1 MGRMGITFLCK
12 GIKHEGVKLS
22 MESFLDTIW
31 NRNLYIGI
39 PLGAFCCSLF
49 LLFCFFHTMRNRTI
63 RGLRLVL
70 TACLIW
76 TGSVSLMRLG
86 IFPGITFW
94 HNFAL
99 LGLLMIPMFMYVFLF
114 GFLEITEHDALIYIY
129 GVLTLALVL
138 GNARSG
144 TILPAPEL
152 VDRADGTCV
161 YVYHATVGTG
171 VLTAMEI
178 AVMIYATYLAHC
190 KIGDNK
196 ELRKKLF
203 PLLLG
208 TVFILGGNMLCM
220 LPESVFPFDMLGSVG
235 MAICMVYIMY
245 KQYLFDFSYRATV
258 GAVYFLA
265 VIVAAIPVVILSYN
279 LEIVTGSLGQAA
291 VQRLILCIA
300 LQSGWTVLVILFARK
315 RLENILYQK
324 QKHMLEGI
332 RQFQD
337 RAASIL
343 SRRELFA
350 TLHDI
355 LGDAIPGC
363 EARIFEK
370 NSNGEGYHEAVQSGH
385 IPLSEEEVDTICDL
399 VKQDNMPERTVIAT
413 LRYDNQICGFI
424 YMERMRANKLN
435 YQEVDCIRQ
444 LANIASGS
452 LKNIDAYERVYQVS
466 IHDEL
471 TGLYNRTY
479 CNRCLHKE
487 GALGDARG
495 FLYMDMDNF
504 KLYNDLYGE
513 QTGDQ
518 ILKWCA
524 KKLQENA
531 EHGKV
536 FRVGSNEFLISVP
549 ETGSKT
555 LVALA
560 EMLTC
565 AVQEN
570 GVDKP
575 QVMQPITFSV
585 GVAWYPGLASDA
597 PDLFQKAKQ
606 AAFYA
611 KQNGKNRIQVYEGN
625 IDAER
630 RNKETGYEQ
639 VAPTVYA
646 LVAAIDAKDSFTFQH
661 STNVSQ
667 YAVLL
672 AQKLGLPGD
681 DIHTVK
687 VAGLLHDIGKI
698 GIPESILKKAGKLT
712 NEEYEIMKSH
722 VQKSIE
728 MIHYLP
734 NMNYVIPAVV
744 SHHERYDGK
753 GYPRGLK
760 GEGIPLLGRILAVCD
775 SFDAMIS
782 KRAYKE
788 ALSVEYAMGEL
799 EKNKGTQFD
808 PKAADAFIEL
818 IKEGKVPL

>member
-1 MGRMGITFLCK
+1 MGISFLRK

-49 LLFCFFHTMRNRTI
+49 LLFSFFNTMRNRTI

-70 TACLIW
+70 TACLVW

-86 IFPGITFW
+86 IFPGVSFW

-99 LGLLMIPMFMYVFLF
+99 LGLLSIPVFMYVFLF

-152 VDRADGTCV
+152 VNRADGTCV

-171 VLTAMEI
+171 VLIAMEI

-190 KIGDNK
+190 KIGTNV

-208 TVFILGGNMLCM
+208 TVCILGGNLLCM
-220 LPESVFPFDMLGSVG
+220 LPGSVFPFDMLGSVG

-245 KQYLFDFSYRATV
+245 KQYLFDFSYRVTV

-265 VIVAAIPVVILSYN
+265 VVVASLPLVILSHN
-279 LEIVTGSLGQAA
+279 LENVLGSLERA
-291 VQRLILCIA
+291 VTQKLLIYII
-300 LQSGWTVLVILFARK
+300 LQCAWTVLVVAFARK
-315 RLENILYQK
+315 RLEDILNQK
-324 QKHMLEGI
+324 LKHMLEGL
-332 RQFQD
+332 RKFQD

-343 SRRELFA
+343 NRKELFA
-350 TLHDI
+350 NMHDI
-355 LGDAIPGC
+355 LDDAIPGW
-363 EARIFEK
+363 ESRIFEK
-370 NSNGEGYHEAVQSGH
+370 NINDDGYHEVVQSGH
-385 IPLSEEEVDTICDL
+385 IPLGEDEVERVCGIVEQEETKETPEIAL
-399 VKQDNMPERTVIAT
+399 LKYDNMV
-413 LRYDNQICGFI
+413 CGFV
-424 YMERMRANKLN
+424 YMERLRESKLN
-435 YQEVDCIRQ
+435 YREADCIRQ
-444 LANIASGS
+444 MANIASGS
-452 LKNIDAYERVYQVS
+452 LKNIDAYEKVYQVS

-471 TGLYNRTY
+471 TGLYNRSY
-479 CNRCLHKE
+479 CGVYLRRD
-487 GALGDARG
+487 GALGEERG

-513 QTGDQ
+513 QTGDR
-518 ILKWCA
+518 ILQWCA
-524 KKLQENA
+524 KRFLDHVENG
-531 EHGKV
+531 EV
-536 FRVGSNEFLISVP
+536 FRVGSNEFLVSVP
-549 ETGSKT
+549 ETGKDA
-555 LVALA
+555 LVELA
-560 EMLTC
+560 EKLTR

-570 GVDKP
+570 ATNKP

-585 GVAWYPGLASDA
+585 GVAWYPGLAADA
-597 PDLFQKAKQ
+597 LELFQQSKR

-611 KQNGKNRIQVYEGN
+611 KRNGKDRIQVYEGGIN
-625 IDAER
+625 EESQD
-630 RNKETGYEQ
+630 KETGYEQ

-672 AQKLGLPGD
+672 AQKLGLSRN
-681 DIHTVK
+681 DIQTVK

-722 VQKSIE
+722 VEKSIE

-753 GYPRGLK
+753 GYPRGIK
-760 GEGIPLLGRILAVCD
+760 GEEIPFLGRILAVCD

-782 KRAYKE
+782 KRLTILTTHSIMTIVVRE
-788 ALSVEYAMGEL
+788 
-799 EKNKGTQFD
+799 N
-808 PKAADAFIEL
+808 
-818 IKEGKVPL
+818 

>member
-1 MGRMGITFLCK
+1 MGITFQHK
-12 GIKHEGVKLS
+12 GIKHEGVKFS

-49 LLFCFFHTMRNRTI
+49 LLFCFFNTMRNRTI

-70 TACLIW
+70 TACLVW

-86 IFPGITFW
+86 IFPGVSFW

-99 LGLLMIPMFMYVFLF
+99 LGLLSIPVFMYVFLF

-138 GNARSG
+138 GNARNG

-178 AVMIYATYLAHC
+178 AVMIYATYLVHC

-279 LEIVTGSLGQAA
+279 LEIVTGSLGQTA
-291 VQRLILCIA
+291 VQRLILCITM
-300 LQSGWTVLVILFARK
+300 QSGWTVFVILFARK
-315 RLENILYQK
+315 QLENILYQK

-355 LGDAIPGC
+355 LGDVIPGC

-385 IPLSEEEVDTICDL
+385 IPLSEEEAARICDL
-399 VKQDNMPERTVIAT
+399 VKQDNIPERTVIAT

-471 TGLYNRTY
+471 TGLYNRSY
-479 CNRCLHKE
+479 CNRCLQRE
-487 GALGDARG
+487 GALGDERG

-513 QTGDQ
+513 QTGDR

-536 FRVGSNEFLISVP
+536 FRVGSNEFLVSVP
-549 ETGSKT
+549 ETGSET

-560 EMLTC
+560 ERLTR

-570 GVDKP
+570 SVDKP

-597 PDLFQKAKQ
+597 PELLKKAKQ

-611 KQNGKNRIQVYEGN
+611 KQNGKNRIRVYEGN
-625 IDAER
+625 VDGER

-681 DIHTVK
+681 DIQTVK

-782 KRAYKE
+782 KRSYKE

-799 EKNKGTQFD
+799 EKNKGSQFD
-808 PKAADAFIEL
+808 PKVADAFIEL

>member
-1 MGRMGITFLCK
+1 
-12 GIKHEGVKLS
+12 
-22 MESFLDTIW
+22 MESFLDMTLD
-31 NRNLYIGI
+31 RNLYIGV
-39 PLGAFCCSLF
+39 PMGAFLCSLF
-49 LLFCFFHTMRNRTI
+49 LLFCFFNTMSAPTVRS
-63 RGLRLVL
+63 LRAVL
-70 TACLIW
+70 ASCLIW
-76 TGSVSLMRLG
+76 TGGVILMRLQV
-86 IFPGITFW
+86 FPGISFW

-99 LGLLMIPMFMYVFLF
+99 FGLLMIPVFMYRFLF
-114 GFLEITEHDALIYIY
+114 AFLKITEHDTLLYSC
-129 GVLTLALVL
+129 GVLTVALVL
-138 GNARSG
+138 GNAVSG
-144 TILPAPEL
+144 TLLPSPRL
-152 VDRADGTCV
+152 VIRADGT
-161 YVYHATVGTG
+161 YVYLYHTTTG
-171 VLTAMEI
+171 AGILTILEI
-178 AVMIYATYLAHC
+178 AVLIYATYLAHR
-190 KIGDNK
+190 KIGGSLQ
-196 ELRKKLF
+196 LRRKLQ

-208 TVFILGGNMLCM
+208 TLFILAGNLLC
-220 LPESVFPFDMLGSVG
+220 LIPGNVFPFDMLGAVG
-235 MAICMVYIMY
+235 MAVCMVYIMY
-245 KQYLFDFSYRATV
+245 KQYLFDFSYRVTV

-265 VIVAAIPVVILSYN
+265 LVMATLPLMILYHN
-279 LEIVTGSLGQAA
+279 LESVLGSLEKSTTQK
-291 VQRLILCIA
+291 LILYIV
-300 LQSGWTVLVILFARK
+300 LQCVWTVLVVAFARK
-315 RLENILYQK
+315 RLESILNQK
-324 QKHMLEGI
+324 QKHMVEGL
-332 RQFQD
+332 QKFQD

-350 TLHDI
+350 TMHDI
-355 LGDAIPGC
+355 LDDAIPGW
-363 EARIFEK
+363 ESRIFEK
-370 NSNGEGYHEAVQSGH
+370 KENEDGYQEVVQSGH
-385 IPLSEEEVDTICDL
+385 IPLGEQEVERVCDIVEHGE
-399 VKQDNMPERTVIAT
+399 VKETPEIALLKYDNMV
-413 LRYDNQICGFI
+413 CGFV
-424 YMERMRANKLN
+424 YMERLRANKLN
-435 YQEVDCIRQ
+435 YREADCIRQ
-444 LANIASGS
+444 MANIASGS
-452 LKNIDAYERVYQVS
+452 LKNIDAYEKVYQVS

-471 TGLYNRTY
+471 TGLYNRSY
-479 CNRCLHKE
+479 CGVYLRQD
-487 GALGDARG
+487 GILGDERG

-513 QTGDQ
+513 QTGDR

-524 KKLQENA
+524 RKLSENV
-531 EHGKV
+531 ENGEV

-549 ETGSKT
+549 ESGREV

-560 EMLTC
+560 EKLTR

-570 GVDKP
+570 AADKP

-585 GVAWYPGLASDA
+585 GVAWYPGHAADA
-597 PDLFQKAKQ
+597 MELLQQSKR

-611 KQNGKNRIQVYEGN
+611 KRNGKDRIQVYEGS
-625 IDAER
+625 IDEESQDR
-630 RNKETGYEQ
+630 ETGYEQ

-672 AQKLGLPGD
+672 AQKLGLSRD
-681 DIHTVK
+681 DIQTVK

-712 NEEYEIMKSH
+712 DEEYEIMKSH
-722 VQKSIE
+722 VEKSIE

-760 GEGIPLLGRILAVCD
+760 GEEIPFLGRILAVCD

-788 ALSVEYAMGEL
+788 PLSVEYAMGEL

-808 PKAADAFIEL
+808 PKVADAFIEL

>member
-1 MGRMGITFLCK
+1 
-12 GIKHEGVKLS
+12 
-22 MESFLDTIW
+22 
-31 NRNLYIGI
+31 
-39 PLGAFCCSLF
+39 
-49 LLFCFFHTMRNRTI
+49 
-63 RGLRLVL
+63 
-70 TACLIW
+70 
-76 TGSVSLMRLG
+76 
-86 IFPGITFW
+86 
-94 HNFAL
+94 
-99 LGLLMIPMFMYVFLF
+99 
-114 GFLEITEHDALIYIY
+114 
-129 GVLTLALVL
+129 
-138 GNARSG
+138 
-144 TILPAPEL
+144 
-152 VDRADGTCV
+152 
-161 YVYHATVGTG
+161 
-171 VLTAMEI
+171 
-178 AVMIYATYLAHC
+178 
-190 KIGDNK
+190 
-196 ELRKKLF
+196 
-203 PLLLG
+203 
-208 TVFILGGNMLCM
+208 
-220 LPESVFPFDMLGSVG
+220 
-235 MAICMVYIMY
+235 
-245 KQYLFDFSYRATV
+245 
-258 GAVYFLA
+258 
-265 VIVAAIPVVILSYN
+265 
-279 LEIVTGSLGQAA
+279 
-291 VQRLILCIA
+291 
-300 LQSGWTVLVILFARK
+300 
-315 RLENILYQK
+315 
-324 QKHMLEGI
+324 
-332 RQFQD
+332 
-337 RAASIL
+337 
-343 SRRELFA
+343 
-350 TLHDI
+350 
-355 LGDAIPGC
+355 
-363 EARIFEK
+363 
-370 NSNGEGYHEAVQSGH
+370 
-385 IPLSEEEVDTICDL
+385 
-399 VKQDNMPERTVIAT
+399 MPERTVIAT

-513 QTGDQ
+513 QTGDR

-531 EHGKV
+531 ENGKV

-560 EMLTC
+560 EKLTH

-570 GVDKP
+570 GLDKP

-597 PDLFQKAKQ
+597 PDLFQKAKR
-606 AAFYA
+606 AAFPPPPH
-611 KQNGKNRIQVYEGN
+611 GKNRIQVYEGN
-625 IDAER
+625 IDEER
-630 RNKETGYEQ
+630 RNKGTGYEQ

-681 DIHTVK
+681 DIQTVK

>member
-1 MGRMGITFLCK
+1 
-12 GIKHEGVKLS
+12 
-22 MESFLDTIW
+22 MESFLDMTLD
-31 NRNLYIGI
+31 RNLYIGV
-39 PLGAFCCSLF
+39 PMGAFFCSLF
-49 LLFCFFHTMRNRTI
+49 LLFCFFNTMRSRTV
-63 RGLRLVL
+63 RSLRAVL
-70 TACLIW
+70 TSCLVW
-76 TGSVSLMRLG
+76 TGGVILMRLQ
-86 IFPGITFW
+86 IFPGIRFW

-99 LGLLMIPMFMYVFLF
+99 LGLLVIPVFMYAFLF

-129 GVLTLALVL
+129 GVLTVALVL
-138 GNARSG
+138 GNAWSG
-144 TILPAPEL
+144 AILPAPE
-152 VDRADGTCV
+152 VTTRADGTYV
-161 YVYHATVGTG
+161 YMYHATSGIW
-171 VLTAMEI
+171 VLTVLE
-178 AVMIYATYLAHC
+178 VSVLVYATYLAHC
-190 KIGDNK
+190 KIGGDIQ
-196 ELRKKLF
+196 LRKKLQ

-208 TVFILGGNMLCM
+208 TLFILTGNLLC
-220 LPESVFPFDMLGSVG
+220 LAPGSAFPFDMLGGVG
-235 MAICMVYIMY
+235 MAVCMVYIMY
-245 KQYLFDFSYRATV
+245 KQYLFDFSYRVTV

-265 VIVAAIPVVILSYN
+265 VVVASLPLVVLSHN
-279 LEIVTGSLGQAA
+279 LESVLGSLERA
-291 VQRLILCIA
+291 VTQKLLIYIV
-300 LQSGWTVLVILFARK
+300 LQCAWTVLVVAFARK
-315 RLENILYQK
+315 RLENILNQK
-324 QKHMLEGI
+324 QKHMLEGL
-332 RQFQD
+332 RKFQD

-343 SRRELFA
+343 NRRELFS
-350 TLHDI
+350 TMHDI
-355 LGDAIPGC
+355 LDDAIPGW
-363 EARIFEK
+363 ESRIFEK
-370 NSNGEGYHEAVQSGH
+370 NANDDGYHEVVQSGH
-385 IPLSEEEVDTICDL
+385 IPLGEDEVERVCGIVEQEEANET
-399 VKQDNMPERTVIAT
+399 PEIAL
-413 LRYDNQICGFI
+413 LRYDNMVCGFV
-424 YMERMRANKLN
+424 YMERLRESKLN
-435 YQEVDCIRQ
+435 YREADCIRQ
-444 LANIASGS
+444 IANIASGS
-452 LKNIDAYERVYQVS
+452 LKNIDAYEKVYQVS

-471 TGLYNRTY
+471 TGLYNRSY
-479 CNRCLHKE
+479 CGVYLRRN
-487 GALGDARG
+487 GVLGEERG

-513 QTGDQ
+513 QTGDR

-524 KKLQENA
+524 KRLSDNVENG
-531 EHGKV
+531 EV

-549 ETGSKT
+549 ETGREA

-560 EMLTC
+560 EKLTR

-570 GVDKP
+570 ATNKP

-585 GVAWYPGLASDA
+585 GVAWYPGLAADA
-597 PDLFQKAKQ
+597 LELFQQSKR

-611 KQNGKNRIQVYEGN
+611 KRNGKDRIQVYEGSIN
-625 IDAER
+625 EESRD
-630 RNKETGYEQ
+630 KETGYEQ

-672 AQKLGLPGD
+672 AQKLGLSRD
-681 DIHTVK
+681 DIQTVK

-722 VQKSIE
+722 VEKSIE

-753 GYPRGLK
+753 GYPRGIK
-760 GEGIPLLGRILAVCD
+760 GEEIPFLGRILAVCD

-788 ALSVEYAMGEL
+788 PLSVEYAMGEL

-808 PKAADAFIEL
+808 PKVADAFIEL